1 MRGAAWETAKIGL
14 DARIAE
20 NSGISSYIRGLLAN
34 CSPEQKNR
42 LLLLGNPEKLKI
54 YGRPV
59 IALNESI

>member
-34 CSPEQKNR
+34 CSPEQKDR
-42 LLLLGNPEKLKI
+42 LLLLGNP
-54 YGRPV
+54 
-59 IALNESI
+59 